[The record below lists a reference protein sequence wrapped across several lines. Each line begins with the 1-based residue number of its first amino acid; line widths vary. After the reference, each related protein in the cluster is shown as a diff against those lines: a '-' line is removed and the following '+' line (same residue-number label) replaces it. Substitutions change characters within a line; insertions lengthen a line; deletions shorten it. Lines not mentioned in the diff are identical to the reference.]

1 MATYNKRGYK
11 APKEKEQK
19 VDTNFIDDI
28 PNIDAKDSVTAK
40 AFDTLDG
47 GASKIED
54 WVAANQKYIL
64 GLLGAVAIV
73 TIGYLSYQKFVAEP
87 KQEEATADLFVS
99 QQNFQLATDATD
111 VKKQDSLYNLVLKGS
126 EGKQGAI
133 GIANQYSGTDS
144 GNVANYYAGIA
155 NLNLKKYDAAIGY
168 LEKFTSK
175 DYFLSAIATG
185 AIGDAWSQKND
196 AKKAFELNTD
206 NIININAGRVAHINS
221 PSIALGTKSDGT
233 YPTEPVLLGG
243 KTHDFLL
250 DLLNSLTSLASYLS
264 SATVPTTEGAI
275 CVTDCNAAGEQL
287 LADVGNLIDK
297 LDTITSEKVYT
308 I

>member
-11 APKEKEQK
+11 APKEKEEK
-19 VDTNFIDDI
+19 LDNNFIEETS
-28 PNIDAKDSVTAK
+28 NIDAKDSATAK

-64 GLLGAVAIV
+64 GLLAAVAVV

-87 KQEEATADLFVS
+87 KQEDATADLFVA

-126 EGKQGAI
+126 EGKQGAT
-133 GIANQYSGTDS
+133 GIADQYSGTDS

-155 NLNLKKYDAAIGY
+155 NLNLKKYDEAIKY

-175 DYFLSAIATG
+175 DAFLGAIATG
-185 AIGDAWSQKND
+185 AIGDAYSQKND
-196 AKKAFELNTD
+196 AKKALEMYEKAAHQNTNEFTTPRYLFKAGQTAMTLGNKAD
-206 NIININAGRVAHINS
+206 ALKYFTEIKEKYESTPEAQNID
-221 PSIALGTKSDGT
+221 ALIGM
-233 YPTEPVLLGG
+233 
-243 KTHDFLL
+243 
-250 DLLNSLTSLASYLS
+250 A
-264 SATVPTTEGAI
+264 
-275 CVTDCNAAGEQL
+275 Q
-287 LADVGNLIDK
+287 
-297 LDTITSEKVYT
+297 
-308 I
+308 